1 MLSSQFTPN
10 TAKQFPSFATVA
22 FNAARLAL
30 EMLLPPIMIL
40 ITSSLAPLARS
51 DDSIDAAGASKGVS
65 SSAACI
71 FNAALALDMLL
82 SPLTFC

>member
-10 TAKQFPSFATVA
+10 TAKQFPSFFATVA

-40 ITSSLAPLARS
+40 ITSSLAPLAMRQERQRES
-51 DDSIDAAGASKGVS
+51 PSPLS
-65 SSAACI
+65 SACI
-71 FNAALALDMLL
+71 FNSALALDMLL